1 MNYLEQLVLN
11 CMSEAKE
18 TAVKK
23 DPIVNDVFAR
33 TSNDNQCINDT
44 HEIIND
50 YIETARI
57 G

>member
-1 MNYLEQLVLN
+1 MNYLEQLVLS

-50 YIETARI
+50 YIENARI